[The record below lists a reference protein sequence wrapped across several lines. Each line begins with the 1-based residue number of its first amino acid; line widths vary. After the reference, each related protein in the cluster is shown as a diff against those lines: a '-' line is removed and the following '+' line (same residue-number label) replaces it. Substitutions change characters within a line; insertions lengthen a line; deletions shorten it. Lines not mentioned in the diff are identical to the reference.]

1 MSRRAQRLRVER
13 GAAALEVA
21 GVAPLVILGAL
32 VALQFGVAGWT
43 IVSTHEAAR
52 DGARAYS
59 LGADP
64 RAAAEGALP
73 GIMRVGDGGGTLS
86 AGGYT
91 YTVTVKVPTVI
102 KLDLGSVT
110 RSVTMPVIK

>member
-1 MSRRAQRLRVER
+1 MRPRLSQVRRER

-21 GVAPLVILGAL
+21 GVAPLVIFGAL

-91 YTVTVKVPTVI
+91 YTVTVKVPSVI
-102 KLDLGSVT
+102 SVDIGSVT

>member
-1 MSRRAQRLRVER
+1 MSPRLVRLRDER

-21 GVAPLVILGAL
+21 GVAPLIIFAAL

-43 IVSTHEAAR
+43 IVATNEAAR

-59 LGADP
+59 LGGDP

-73 GIMRVGDGGGTLS
+73 GIMQVAGDGGALS
-86 AGGYT
+86 ADGYR
-91 YTVTVKVPTVI
+91 YTVTVRVPTVVN
-102 KLDLGSVT
+102 LDIGAVT

>member
-1 MSRRAQRLRVER
+1 MTRRVDRLGAER

-59 LGADP
+59 LGGDP

-73 GIMRVGDGGGTLS
+73 GIMTVGDGGGALS
-86 AGGYT
+86 GDGYT

-102 KLDLGSVT
+102 TLDLGSVT
-110 RSVTMPVIK
+110 RSVTMPVIR